1 MADNNIQQV
10 DSDDGLLFFHTH
22 SLWEVLNAVEK
33 FYECKIYGV
42 LELQEVEEHI
52 SMYDG
57 DYSSNSKQDILEAM
71 DYAYNKVDSSND
83 GYEQYLEAIMI
94 YLDEIN
100 KETANRQG
108 GTDAS

>member
-42 LELQEVEEHI
+42 LDLQEVEEHLKL
-52 SMYDG
+52 YDEK
-57 DYSSNSKQDILEAM
+57 YSSTSKQMILQGM
-71 DYAYNKVDSSND
+71 DYAYNKVESC
-83 GYEQYLEAIMI
+83 YEDEI
-94 YLDEIN
+94 YLDLVQEYIDTH
-100 KETANRQG
+100 TALAE
-108 GTDAS
+108 DDEYD

>member
-42 LELQEVEEHI
+42 LDLQEVEEHLKL
-52 SMYDG
+52 YDEK
-57 DYSSNSKQDILEAM
+57 YSSTSKQMILQGM
-71 DYAYNKVDSSND
+71 DYANNNVETC
-83 GYEQYLEAIMI
+83 YEYEI
-94 YLDEIN
+94 YLDLVQEYIDTH
-100 KETANRQG
+100 TALAE
-108 GTDAS
+108 DDEYD

>member
-42 LELQEVEEHI
+42 LDLQEVEEHLKL
-52 SMYDG
+52 YDERF
-57 DYSSNSKQDILEAM
+57 SSVSKQMILEGM
-71 DYAYNKVDSSND
+71 EYAYNKVESC
-83 GYEQYLEAIMI
+83 YEYEIYLEKVQEYI
-94 YLDEIN
+94 DTH
-100 KETANRQG
+100 TALAED
-108 GTDAS
+108 DAYE

>member
-42 LELQEVEEHI
+42 LDLQEVEEHLRL
-52 SMYDG
+52 YDEK
-57 DYSSNSKQDILEAM
+57 YSSTSKQMILEGIE
-71 DYAYNKVDSSND
+71 YAYNKVESCWE
-83 GYEQYLEAIMI
+83 YEIYLEKVQEYI
-94 YLDEIN
+94 DTH
-100 KETANRQG
+100 TALAED
-108 GTDAS
+108 DAYE

>member
-42 LELQEVEEHI
+42 LDLQEVEEHLKL
-52 SMYDG
+52 YDEK
-57 DYSSNSKQDILEAM
+57 YSSTSKQMILEGM
-71 DYAYNKVDSSND
+71 EYAYNKVESC
-83 GYEQYLEAIMI
+83 YEYEIYLEKVQEYI
-94 YLDEIN
+94 DTH
-100 KETANRQG
+100 TALAED
-108 GTDAS
+108 DAYE